1 MRKLILAF
9 YVSLD
14 GKSADGDNGIRDVMM
29 SIDDPEQEE
38 YFVSRL
44 WEAGAFL
51 MGRNTYE
58 IMAGYWP
65 TADHPSA
72 KAMNEIPKVVF
83 SRTLKSADEWRETR
97 IASGDTAQEIAK
109 LKAEPGKDLV
119 AAGGTQFVHSLIKL
133 GVVDEYRLWVLPAAT
148 GKGAP
153 LFPELPQAL
162 KLRLVN
168 SKVFA
173 SGILELSYAPADRT
187 MPSPEQG

>member
-1 MRKLILAF
+1 MRKLILGF

-44 WEAGAFL
+44 WDTGAFL

-58 IMAGYWP
+58 AMADYWP
-65 TADHPSA
+65 GSDHPSA

-83 SRTLKSADEWRETR
+83 SRTLKSADWPETR
-97 IASGDTAQEIAK
+97 IASGDTAEEIAK

-119 AAGGTQFVHSLIKL
+119 AAGGTEFLHSLIRL
-133 GVVDEYRLWVLPAAT
+133 GVVDEYHLWVLPAAT

-153 LFPELPQAL
+153 LFPELDQPL
-162 KLRLVN
+162 NLRLVE
-168 SKVFA
+168 SKAFR
-173 SGILELSYAPADRT
+173 SGVLKLVYAAAD
-187 MPSPEQG
+187 E

>member
-1 MRKLILAF
+1 MRKLILGF

-65 TADHPSA
+65 GSDHPSA
-72 KAMNEIPKVVF
+72 RAMNEIPKVVF
-83 SRTLKSADEWRETR
+83 SRTLKSADDWPETR
-97 IASGDTAQEIAK
+97 IAAGDTAEEIAK

-119 AAGGTQFVHSLIKL
+119 AAGGTAFMHSLIRL
-133 GVVDEYRLWVLPAAT
+133 GVVDEYRLWVLPAVT
-148 GKGAP
+148 GRGAP
-153 LFPELPQAL
+153 LFPELDQAVN
-162 KLRLVN
+162 LRLVK
-168 SKVFA
+168 STTFP
-173 SGILELSYAPADRT
+173 SGVLELVYVPAGT
-187 MPSPEQG
+187 

>member
-1 MRKLILAF
+1 
-9 YVSLD
+9 
-14 GKSADGDNGIRDVMM
+14 MM

-65 TADHPSA
+65 RSDHPSA
-72 KAMNEIPKVVF
+72 RAMNEIPKVVF
-83 SRTLKSADEWRETR
+83 SRTLTSTDAWPEAR
-97 IASGDTAQEIAK
+97 IASGDTAEEIAE

-119 AAGGTQFVHSLIKL
+119 AAGGTAFVHSLIRL
-133 GVVDEYRLWVLPAAT
+133 GVVDEYRLWVLPAAA

-153 LFPELPQAL
+153 LFPEMDRPLN
-162 KLRLVN
+162 LRLVK
-168 SKVFA
+168 STAFP
-173 SGILELSYAPADRT
+173 SGVMELVYVPAD
-187 MPSPEQG
+187 E